1 MNKEATSSKI
11 QELAYASKVED
22 AMSKNIVVVT
32 PYNSILE
39 VWLKLRD
46 NRISGLPV
54 VHEENIVG
62 IISVEDF
69 IKCLMLGK
77 TNELVKDHMTSKV
90 ETIFGDELLIHILN
104 KFEKYKFGRFPVKDR
119 DTNKLIGILTK
130 GDVIKCLLKKLG
142 KDYYEEEA
150 QKRNICNIFDDV
162 CSDSTSIQLKYNVI
176 GKEFKKAGEKSSL
189 LKNALLKLGIS
200 TEVVRRIVIASIE
213 SEMNMIIFTDG
224 GELIVCIDENK
235 IKVNAIDEGPGIH
248 DVEKAMTPGYS
259 TAPDWVREMGFGAGM
274 GLPNIKNCTD
284 EMKIETVIGQGTNLE
299 FTVNI
304 KNAAASYN

>member
-1 MNKEATSSKI
+1 
-11 QELAYASKVED
+11 V
-22 AMSKNIVVVT
+22 
-32 PYNSILE
+32 
-39 VWLKLRD
+39 
-46 NRISGLPV
+46 
-54 VHEENIVG
+54 
-62 IISVEDF
+62 
-69 IKCLMLGK
+69 
-77 TNELVKDHMTSKV
+77 
-90 ETIFGDELLIHILN
+90 LI
-104 KFEKYKFGRFPVKDR
+104 
-119 DTNKLIGILTK
+119 
-130 GDVIKCLLKKLG
+130 KKLE

-235 IKVNAIDEGPGIH
+235 IKVNAIDEGPGIP

>member
-1 MNKEATSSKI
+1 MSQAIKTTKI

-22 AMSKNIVVVT
+22 AMSTNIVVVT
-32 PYNSILE
+32 PYDSILD

-54 VHEENIVG
+54 VHEDYIVG

-77 TNELVKDHMTSKV
+77 TNEFVKDHMTSKV
-90 ETIFGDELLIHILN
+90 ETIYGDELLIHILK
-104 KFEKYKFGRFPVKDR
+104 KFEKFKFGRFPVKDR

-130 GDVIKCLLKKLG
+130 GDVIECLLKKLE
-142 KDYYEEEA
+142 KDYYEEES
-150 QKRNICNIFDDV
+150 QKRNICNFFDDV
-162 CSDSTSIQLKYNVI
+162 CSDSTNIQLKYNVI

-200 TEVVRRIVIASIE
+200 TEIIRRIVIASIE

-224 GELIVCIDENK
+224 GELIVWIDENK
-235 IKVNAIDEGPGIH
+235 IKVNAVDNGPGIP
-248 DVEKAMTPGYS
+248 DIEKAMTPGYS

-284 EMKIETVIGQGTNLE
+284 EMKIDSVVGRGTNLE
-299 FTVNI
+299 FIVNI
-304 KNAAASYN
+304 KNETGRNN

>member
-130 GDVIKCLLKKLG
+130 GDVIKCLLKNSKKIIMKKKL
-142 KDYYEEEA
+142 K
-150 QKRNICNIFDDV
+150 
-162 CSDSTSIQLKYNVI
+162 
-176 GKEFKKAGEKSSL
+176 KEISAISSMMF
-189 LKNALLKLGIS
+189 
-200 TEVVRRIVIASIE
+200 VPIARVF
-213 SEMNMIIFTDG
+213 N
-224 GELIVCIDENK
+224 
-235 IKVNAIDEGPGIH
+235 
-248 DVEKAMTPGYS
+248 
-259 TAPDWVREMGFGAGM
+259 
-274 GLPNIKNCTD
+274 
-284 EMKIETVIGQGTNLE
+284 
-299 FTVNI
+299 
-304 KNAAASYN
+304 

>member
-1 MNKEATSSKI
+1 MSQAIKTTKI

-22 AMSKNIVVVT
+22 AMSTNIVVVT
-32 PYNSILE
+32 PYDSILD

-54 VHEENIVG
+54 VHEDYIVG

-90 ETIFGDELLIHILN
+90 ETIYGDELLIHILK
-104 KFEKYKFGRFPVKDR
+104 KFEKFKFGRFPVKDR

-130 GDVIKCLLKKLG
+130 GDVIECLLKKLE
-142 KDYYEEEA
+142 KDYYEEES
-150 QKRNICNIFDDV
+150 QKRNICNFFDDV
-162 CSDSTSIQLKYNVI
+162 CSDSTNIQLKYNVI

-200 TEVVRRIVIASIE
+200 TEIIRRIVIASIE

-224 GELIVCIDENK
+224 GELIVWIDENK
-235 IKVNAIDEGPGIH
+235 IKVNAVDNGPGIP
-248 DVEKAMTPGYS
+248 DIEKAMTPGYS

-284 EMKIETVIGQGTNLE
+284 EMKIDSVVGRGTNLE
-299 FTVNI
+299 FIVNI
-304 KNAAASYN
+304 KNETGRNN